1 MTHRSYDPNFSSD
14 LSKNNKGEIQNSSNP
29 AIRLVGEIVGL
40 QESLKTIITNQRIE
54 SRIISANFKA
64 WDKYD
69 RSQR

>member
-1 MTHRSYDPNFSSD
+1 MTHNSYDPNSSSD

-29 AIRLVGEIVGL
+29 AIRLVVEIVGL

-64 WDKYD
+64 WDEYD

>member
-1 MTHRSYDPNFSSD
+1 MTHNSYDPNSSSA

-64 WDKYD
+64 WDEYD